1 MKGREKQKKNIVK
14 RIQKAKLF
22 PSAESTDQHLEMDS
36 PVQSGCIVQGG
47 LNNEFF
53 LSDHLI

>member
-1 MKGREKQKKNIVK
+1 MKG
-14 RIQKAKLF
+14 IQKAKLF

-36 PVQSGCIVQGG
+36 PGQSGCLVQGY